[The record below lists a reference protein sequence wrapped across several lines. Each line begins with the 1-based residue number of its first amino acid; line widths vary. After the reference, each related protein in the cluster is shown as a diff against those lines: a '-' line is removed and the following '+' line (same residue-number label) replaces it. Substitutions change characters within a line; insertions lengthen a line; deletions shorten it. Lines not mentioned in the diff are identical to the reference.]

1 MLICGQIRILELCL
15 QLMFTRMFSEVCY
28 QKKNN
33 ADLWTNKNIKDTVS
47 IVNVHKKVLLGML

>member
-1 MLICGQIRILELCL
+1 
-15 QLMFTRMFSEVCY
+15 MFTRMFSEVCY

-47 IVNVHKKVLLGML
+47 IVNAYKNVFLGMLSKEK